1 MSKISQNLQSAINNL
16 EIKNIFINRSVAEH
30 VNGDPLFTDFE
41 NVFVD
46 LSHQVKKSVVF
57 SDTENKK
64 QLLRIYISFGVK
76 WKEEQYS
83 DEILS
88 QIAVEYILEYDLKKE
103 LSKDCIDEFALKNSM
118 VHVWPYWRE
127 YVGSLCDRLSLPK
140 IILPTMQLKHHA
152 RTGNFDNLE

>member
-30 VNGDPLFTDFE
+30 VNGDPLLTDFE

-46 LSHQVKKSVVF
+46 LSHQVKKSVVLL
-57 SDTENKK
+57 DTENRK

-83 DEILS
+83 DEVLS
-88 QIAVEYILEYDLKKE
+88 QIAVEYILEYALKKE
-103 LSKDCIDEFALKNSM
+103 LSQDCVNEFALKNSM
-118 VHVWPYWRE
+118 FHVWPYWRE
-127 YVGSLCDRLSLPK
+127 YLGSLCDRLNLPK
-140 IILPTMQLKHHA
+140 ITLPTVQLKHHS
-152 RTGNFDNLE
+152 RTEKLDKLE